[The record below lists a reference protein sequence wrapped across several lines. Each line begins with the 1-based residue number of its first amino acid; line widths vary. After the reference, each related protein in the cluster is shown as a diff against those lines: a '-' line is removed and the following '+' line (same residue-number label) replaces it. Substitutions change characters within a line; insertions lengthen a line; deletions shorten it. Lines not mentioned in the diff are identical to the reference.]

1 MRELGL
7 EGSVIFYDTDNIQN
21 FETQRRFIGDLY
33 KLSDVLIYPSDWE
46 SFGMQLLEA
55 AVAGL
60 PIAVSERIG
69 PRAQLLGDN
78 VYVFDPDNP
87 AGSALGILYYLSRD
101 LTAEREMVYNRAAYN
116 FNWEDIL
123 QSDLLPLLSSPHAGS

>member
-1 MRELGL
+1 
-7 EGSVIFYDTDNIQN
+7 
-21 FETQRRFIGDLY
+21 
-33 KLSDVLIYPSDWE
+33 
-46 SFGMQLLEA
+46 MQMLEA

-60 PIAVSERIG
+60 PIAASERIG

-78 VYVFDPDNP
+78 VYVFDPGNP
-87 AGSALGILYYLSRD
+87 AVSALGILYYLSGD

-123 QSDLLPLLSSPHAGS
+123 QGDLLPLMSRPYSGT

>member
-1 MRELGL
+1 MVNKLNLEIKVIVPTGLLDETFRKKAEEYQDWVRELGL
-7 EGSVIFYDTDNIQN
+7 ECSVIFYDTDNIQN
-21 FETQRRFIGDLY
+21 FETQRRFILDLY

-46 SFGMQLLEA
+46 SFGMQMLEA

-78 VYVFDPDNP
+78 VHVFDPGDP
-87 AGSALGILYYLSRD
+87 ARSALGILCYLSRD
-101 LTAEREMVYNRAAYN
+101 LTA
-116 FNWEDIL
+116 
-123 QSDLLPLLSSPHAGS
+123 

>member
-1 MRELGL
+1 MGL
-7 EGSVIFYDTDNIQN
+7 EGNLIFYDTDNIQN
-21 FETQRRFIGDLY
+21 FETQRRFIMDLY

-46 SFGMQLLEA
+46 SFGMQMLEA

-60 PIAVSERIG
+60 PIAASERIG

-78 VYVFDPDNP
+78 VYVFDPDDP

-116 FNWEDIL
+116 FNWENIV
-123 QSDLLPLLSSPHAGS
+123 QSDLLPLLSPPHSGS